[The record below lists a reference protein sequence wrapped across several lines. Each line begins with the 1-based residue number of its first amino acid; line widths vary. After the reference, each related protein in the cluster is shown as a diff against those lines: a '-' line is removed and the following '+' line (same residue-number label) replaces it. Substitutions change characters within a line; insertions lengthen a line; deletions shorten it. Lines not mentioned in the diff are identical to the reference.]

1 MTAQI
6 IDGRKI
12 AADLEREI
20 REGVEVLSTKGITP
34 GLTVLRVGEDPA
46 SEVYVRSKEKKAAEL
61 GFNGKQIHLA
71 ASIAQDELLRQIELL
86 NDDDEVDG
94 ILLQLPL
101 PEHLDAKPLLDSID
115 PAKDVD
121 GFHPVNV
128 GKLLQGRPCLVA
140 CTPAGVIHM
149 IESSGIQ
156 IKGASAVVVGRSDIV
171 GKPVAA
177 LLLHR
182 HATVTIAHSRTRD
195 LASVIRSADI
205 VVAAVG
211 KPHMVTGEMIKPGA
225 AVLDVGINRID
236 ASFDGLASL
245 PDKKRRAIEER
256 GSALVGDVEFES
268 AARVAGWIT
277 PVPGGVGPMTIMLLM
292 KNTLQ
297 AARDRRG

>member
-1 MTAQI
+1 VTAQI
-6 IDGRKI
+6 IDGKKI
-12 AADLEREI
+12 AAELENEI
-20 REGVEVLSTKGITP
+20 RKGVANLKASGIVP
-34 GLTVLRVGEDPA
+34 GLTVIRVGEDPA
-46 SEVYVRSKEKKAAEL
+46 SEVYVRSKEKKADEL
-61 GFNGKQIHLA
+61 GFDGRQIHLPETT
-71 ASIAQDELLRQIELL
+71 SQKQLLDQINLL
-86 NDDDEVDG
+86 NSTDEVDG

-101 PEHLDAKPLLDSID
+101 PDHLDAKPLLDAID

-128 GKLLQGRPCLVA
+128 GRLLQGRPCLVA

-149 IESSGIQ
+149 IEACGIP
-156 IKGASAVVVGRSDIV
+156 IKGADAVVVGRSDIV
-171 GKPVAA
+171 GKPAAA

-195 LASVIRSADI
+195 LSDVIRRADI

-211 KPHMVTGEMIKPGA
+211 KPYMITGDMVKPGA

-236 ASFDGLASL
+236 SSFPGFASL
-245 PDKKRRAIEER
+245 PDKKRKAIEER

-268 AARVAGWIT
+268 ASQVAGWIT

>member
-6 IDGRKI
+6 IDGKKI
-12 AADLEREI
+12 AGELEKEIAAGVADLSR
-20 REGVEVLSTKGITP
+20 KGIVP

-46 SEVYVRSKEKKAAEL
+46 SEVYVRSKERKAAEL
-61 GFNGKQIHLA
+61 GFDGKQIHLP
-71 ASIAQDELLRQIELL
+71 ASTSQQALLEQILRL
-86 NDDDEVDG
+86 NDDDAVDG

-101 PEHLDAKPLLDSID
+101 PDHLDPKPLLDAID

-128 GKLLQGRPCLVA
+128 GRLLQNRPCLVP

-149 IESSGIQ
+149 IETSGIE
-156 IKGASAVVVGRSDIV
+156 IKGANAVIVGRSDIV
-171 GKPVAA
+171 GKPAAA

-182 HATVTIAHSRTRD
+182 HATVTIAHSRTKD
-195 LASVIRSADI
+195 LPALVRQADI

-211 KPHMVTGEMIKPGA
+211 KPHMVTGDMIKPGA

-236 ASFDGLASL
+236 ASFEGFDSL
-245 PDKKRRAIEER
+245 SEKKRNAIENR

-268 AARVAGWIT
+268 AAKVAGWIT

>member
-1 MTAQI
+1 MSARI
-6 IDGRKI
+6 IDGKKI
-12 AADLEREI
+12 AADLEEEI
-20 REGVEVLSTKGITP
+20 RKGVEELAKKGVVP
-34 GLTVLRVGEDPA
+34 GLTVIRVGEDPA

-71 ASIAQDELLRQIELL
+71 ASTSQDELLDRIKEL
-86 NDDDEVDG
+86 NADDHVDG

-101 PEHLDAKPLLDSID
+101 PDHLDAKPLLDAID
-115 PAKDVD
+115 PGKDVD

-128 GKLLQGRPCLVA
+128 GRLLQNRPCLVA

-149 IESSGIQ
+149 IEACGIP
-156 IKGASAVVVGRSDIV
+156 IKGAHAVVVGRSDIV
-171 GKPVAA
+171 GKPAAA

-195 LASVIRSADI
+195 LPSIIRQADI

-211 KPHMVTGEMIKPGA
+211 KPHMVTGDMIKPGA

-236 ASFDGLASL
+236 ASFDGFDAL
-245 PDKKRRAIEER
+245 PDKKRRAIEEK

-268 AARVAGWIT
+268 AAKVAGWIT

>member
-1 MTAQI
+1 VSAQI
-6 IDGRKI
+6 IDGKKI
-12 AADLEREI
+12 AGELEEEIRRGVADLAA
-20 REGVEVLSTKGITP
+20 KGIVP

-61 GFNGKQIHLA
+61 GFNGRQFHLP
-71 ASIAQDELLRQIELL
+71 ASISQTELLGRIEEL
-86 NDDDEVDG
+86 NADPAVDG

-101 PEHLDAKPLLDSID
+101 PDHLDAKQLLDTID
-115 PAKDVD
+115 PSKDVD

-128 GKLLQGRPCLVA
+128 GRLLQGRPCLVP
-140 CTPAGVIHM
+140 CTPLGVIHM
-149 IESSGIQ
+149 IETCGIPV
-156 IKGASAVVVGRSDIV
+156 KGANAVVVGRSDIV

-195 LASVIRSADI
+195 LPGVVRQADI

-211 KPHMVTGEMIKPGA
+211 KAHVVTGDMIKPGA

-236 ASFDGLASL
+236 ASFEGFAAL
-245 PDKKRRAIEER
+245 PERKRKAIEEK

-268 AARVAGWIT
+268 ASKVAGWIT

>member
-1 MTAQI
+1 VTAQI
-6 IDGRKI
+6 IDGKKI
-12 AADLEREI
+12 AEQLEHEIRKGVADL
-20 REGVEVLSTKGITP
+20 TAKGIVP

-46 SEVYVRSKEKKAAEL
+46 SEVYVRSKEKKAAEF
-61 GFNGKQIHLA
+61 GFNGRQVHLPA
-71 ASIAQDELLRQIELL
+71 TISQDDLLARINELNADPL
-86 NDDDEVDG
+86 VDG

-101 PEHLDAKPLLDSID
+101 PDHLDAKLLLDTID

-128 GKLLQGRPCLVA
+128 GRLLQGRPCLVA
-140 CTPAGVIHM
+140 CTPLGVIHM
-149 IESSGIQ
+149 IETCGIT
-156 IKGASAVVVGRSDIV
+156 IKGANAVVVGRSDIV
-171 GKPVAA
+171 GKPVAV
-177 LLLHR
+177 LLMHR
-182 HATVTIAHSRTRD
+182 HATVTIAHSRTRN
-195 LASVIRSADI
+195 LADVVRQADI

-211 KPHMVTGEMIKPGA
+211 KPHMVTGDMIKPGA

-236 ASFDGLASL
+236 ASFEGFASL
-245 PDKKRRAIEER
+245 SDKKRKAIEEK

-268 AARVAGWIT
+268 ASKVAGWIT

>member
-1 MTAQI
+1 MSAKI
-6 IDGRKI
+6 IDGKQI
-12 AADLEREI
+12 ALDLEDQIRDGVVRLRE
-20 REGVEVLSTKGITP
+20 KGIVP
-34 GLTVLRVGEDPA
+34 GLTVIRVGEDPA
-46 SEVYVRSKEKKAAEL
+46 SEVYVRSKEKKAADL
-61 GFNGKQIHLA
+61 GFNGVQIHLA
-71 ASIAQDELLRQIELL
+71 ANITQEELLAKINAL
-86 NDDDEVDG
+86 NEDDQVDG

-101 PEHLDAKPLLDSID
+101 PDHLDAKVLLDTID

-128 GKLLQGRPCLVA
+128 GRLLQGRPCLVA

-149 IESSGIQ
+149 IEASGIPV
-156 IKGASAVVVGRSDIV
+156 KGAHAVVVGRSDIV

-195 LASVIRSADI
+195 LPGIVRQADI

-211 KPHMVTGEMIKPGA
+211 KPHVVTGDMIKPGA
-225 AVLDVGINRID
+225 AVIDVGINRID
-236 ASFDGLASL
+236 AGFEGFASL
-245 PDKKRRAIEER
+245 PDKKKKAIEEK

-268 AARVAGWIT
+268 ASKVAGWIT

-297 AARDRRG
+297 AAQDRRG

>member
-1 MTAQI
+1 MSAKI

-12 AADLEREI
+12 AADLEETI
-20 REGVEVLSTKGITP
+20 RKGVEELGNKGVVP
-34 GLTVLRVGEDPA
+34 GLTVIRAGEDPA

-61 GFNGKQIHLA
+61 GFNGKQIHLP
-71 ASIAQDELLRQIELL
+71 ASISQEELLGRINGL
-86 NDDDEVDG
+86 NADDDVDG

-101 PEHLDAKPLLDSID
+101 PDHLDAKPLLDAID
-115 PAKDVD
+115 PGKDVD

-128 GKLLQGRPCLVA
+128 GRLLQNRPCLVA

-149 IESSGIQ
+149 IEVCGIP
-156 IKGASAVVVGRSDIV
+156 IKGAHAVVVGRSDIV
-171 GKPVAA
+171 GKPAAA

-195 LASVIRSADI
+195 LPSIIRQADI

-211 KPHMVTGEMIKPGA
+211 KPHMVTGDMIKPGA
-225 AVLDVGINRID
+225 AVFDVGINRID
-236 ASFDGLASL
+236 ASFDGFDAL
-245 PDKKRRAIEER
+245 PDKKRRAIEEK

-268 AARVAGWIT
+268 AAEVAGWIT

>member
-1 MTAQI
+1 VTANI
-6 IDGRKI
+6 IDGKKI
-12 AADLEREI
+12 AAELEEEI
-20 REGVEVLSTKGITP
+20 RSGVAALREKGVVP

-46 SEVYVRSKEKKAAEL
+46 SEVYVRSKERKAAEL
-61 GFNGKQIHLA
+61 GFNGRQIHLP
-71 ASIAQDELLRQIELL
+71 ASIEQDELLARINEL
-86 NDDDEVDG
+86 NADNEVDG

-101 PEHLDAKPLLDSID
+101 PDHLDAKVLLDTID

-128 GKLLQGRPCLVA
+128 GRLLQGRPCLVA

-149 IESSGIQ
+149 IEASGIT
-156 IKGASAVVVGRSDIV
+156 IKGANAVVVGRSDIV
-171 GKPVAA
+171 GKPAAA

-195 LASVIRSADI
+195 LAEVVRQADI

-211 KPHMVTGEMIKPGA
+211 KPHMITGDMIKPGA

-236 ASFDGLASL
+236 ASFDGLESL
-245 PDKKRRAIEER
+245 PDRKRKAIEEK

-268 AARVAGWIT
+268 ASKVAGWIT

-297 AARDRRG
+297 AAQERRG